1 MAYEEKGAGRVL
13 VVPQTSAEIGG
24 MEAIRIWLNGDK
36 DYTSGCRLYA
46 QFGNDKLL
54 LRLFSEKP
62 ETDFKKK
69 RLKEA
74 LASLLSAQPAAISPK
89 HNPKN
94 TAAKASAKPQ
104 AVIAPV
110 NAAPQTK
117 PFTGTTGWSKVMD
130 DVEASL
136 YEQWK
141 PLYVEMMQLS
151 AQLRDIALEGRTD
164 PYKKI
169 RAGEMALRILDLDDK
184 CEAFYEKRDYYLEHK
199 SLPVE
204 FPYGE
209 PCIDANL
216 WPLKLANHE
225 RYAREQRK
233 KLQKD
238 TADTTAA
245 ELVQK
250 HEWFILYYKKM
261 LKKDAV

>member
-1 MAYEEKGAGRVL
+1 MAYEEKTACRVL
-13 VVPQTSAEIGG
+13 VVPQTSAEFGG

-46 QFGNDKLL
+46 QFGTDKLL
-54 LRLFSEKP
+54 NRLFSEKP

-74 LASLLSAQPAAISPK
+74 LVSILSAQPPSLTPK
-89 HNPKN
+89 HNQKN
-94 TAAKASAKPQ
+94 TAAKPQ
-104 AVIAPV
+104 AIIAPV
-110 NAAPQTK
+110 NAAPQPK

-151 AQLRDIALEGRTD
+151 AQLRDVALEGRTD

-169 RAGEMALRILDLDDK
+169 RSGEMALRILDLDDQ
-184 CEAFYEKRDYYLEHK
+184 CEAFYDKRDYYLEHK

-209 PCIDANL
+209 PCMDPNL

-238 TADTTAA
+238 ISDTTAA

-250 HEWFILYYKKM
+250 HEWFIAYYKKI